1 MNQSTRA
8 KSKKK
13 IVKKVVMYRVSGGKS
28 KSLGKIGQFV
38 RVNRDKVIIKFKDGT
53 ILPFSSKNVTK
64 L

>member
-13 IVKKVVMYRVSGGKS
+13 IIKKVVMYRVSGGKS
-28 KSLGKIGQFV
+28 KSLGKIGSFV
-38 RVNRDKVIIKFKDGT
+38 RVNRDKVILKFKDGS

-64 L
+64 M